1 MVFTPLSAPLATAI
15 AHLSPEDHAKIVGH
29 IGPIAQCDGNDEGT
43 SVRAFRLNHEWVLR
57 LARTKAAPLAR
68 ETRLFRAIGSSLPTE
83 MRNLL
88 PIPDVAGD
96 GWTLHRHLPGLP
108 TSRADLQ
115 ALPASQRA
123 RLLAEM
129 GDLLHTLHTLPLP
142 ADLPTADTPHTP
154 DQWDALRQ
162 RAETHLFPLLS
173 RKLAD
178 DLRGALSALDTAS
191 LHLTRTGFI
200 HDDLHPAHI
209 LHDPASGRL
218 TGLLDFGRS
227 GHGDPAV
234 DVAGLLYNWGNGP
247 LTELAYPGLAD
258 HLPQARALARTYEVQ
273 WALEGIERQDMR
285 WLLYALGAAKD
296 F

>member
-1 MVFTPLSAPLATAI
+1 MVFSPFSAPLTAI
-15 AHLSPEDHAKIVGH
+15 VTHLSPEDHARIVGH
-29 IGPIAQCDGNDEGT
+29 IGPILQCDGNEEGT
-43 SVRAFRLNHEWVLR
+43 SVRAFRLNQGWVLR

-68 ETRLFRAIGSSLPTE
+68 ETRLLRAIGASLPTE
-83 MRNLL
+83 VRSLL
-88 PIPDVAGD
+88 PIPDLAGD

-108 TSRADLQ
+108 TSRRDLQ

-123 RLLAEM
+123 RLFADM
-129 GDLLHTLHTLPLP
+129 GYLLHTLHGLPLP
-142 ADLPTADTPHTP
+142 ADLPAADTPHTP

-178 DLRGALSALDTAS
+178 DLRETLSALDAAS
-191 LHLTRTGFI
+191 PRLTRTGLI

-227 GHGDPAV
+227 GHGDPTI
-234 DVAGLLYNWGNGP
+234 DVAGLLYNWGSGL
-247 LTELAYPGLAD
+247 LTELAYPGLVD
-258 HLPQARALARTYEVQ
+258 HLPQARALARTYELQ
-273 WALEGIERQDMR
+273 WALEGIARQDIR

>member
-15 AHLSPEDHAKIVGH
+15 AHLSSEDHAKIVGH
-29 IGPIAQCDGNDEGT
+29 IGPIALCDGNDEGT
-43 SVRAFRLNHEWVLR
+43 SVLAFRLNHEWVLR

-68 ETRLFRAIGSSLPTE
+68 ETRLLRAIGSSLPTE

-88 PIPDVAGD
+88 PIPDVAGEC
-96 GWTLHRHLPGLP
+96 WTLHRHLPGLP

-115 ALPASQRA
+115 ALPASQRG

-129 GDLLHTLHTLPLP
+129 GNLLHTLHTLPLP
-142 ADLPTADTPHTP
+142 ADLPAADTPHTP
-154 DQWDALRQ
+154 DQWNALRQ
-162 RAETHLFPLLS
+162 RAETQLFPLLS
-173 RKLAD
+173 GKLAD

-191 LHLTRTGFI
+191 LRPARTGFI

-227 GHGDPAV
+227 GRGDPAV
-234 DVAGLLYNWGNGP
+234 DIAGFLYNWGNGP

-273 WALEGIERQDMR
+273 WALEGIKRQDMR

>member
-1 MVFTPLSAPLATAI
+1 MVFTPLSTPLATAI

-57 LARTKAAPLAR
+57 LARTKVAPLAR
-68 ETRLFRAIGSSLPTE
+68 ETRLLRAIGSSLPTE
-83 MRNLL
+83 VRRLL
-88 PIPDVAGD
+88 PIPDLAGD

-108 TSRADLQ
+108 TSRRDLQ

-142 ADLPTADTPHTP
+142 TDLPAADTAHTP

-162 RAETHLFPLLS
+162 RAEAHLFPLLS

-178 DLRGALSALDTAS
+178 DLRWTLSALDAAS
-191 LHLTRTGFI
+191 PRLARTGLI

-227 GHGDPAV
+227 GCGAPAV
-234 DVAGLLYNWGNGP
+234 DAAGLLYNWGSGL
-247 LTELAYPGLAD
+247 LTELAYPGLVD
-258 HLPQARALARTYEVQ
+258 HLPQARALARTYELQ
-273 WALEGIERQDMR
+273 WALEGIERQDIR